1 MERLFHQ
8 YAETIRLVLTM
19 SVELKMYL
27 YQMDV
32 CTAYLNSRLS
42 ETVYMKQPKIFDDDE
57 CKDRVLRL
65 NKAIYGLK
73 QAGREWN
80 ATLDEALREI
90 GFVPCQYEACLY
102 KQDIS
107 GNLCLVLIYVDDLLI
122 VCQSRVDLVQVKSK
136 IASRFECVDKG
147 LLNTFLGMQIE
158 REGELGRITMNQT
171 LYIKDMEQCKA
182 DSDIL
187 RRGISG
193 GV

>member
-1 MERLFHQ
+1 
-8 YAETIRLVLTM
+8 
-19 SVELKMYL
+19 
-27 YQMDV
+27 
-32 CTAYLNSRLS
+32 
-42 ETVYMKQPKIFDDDE
+42 MKQPKIFDDDE